1 MGSAVRED
9 ARGSVPQ
16 EVPPLKRL
24 VVGITGATGSIYGI
38 RLLEILRGQTDV
50 QTHLV
55 ISAPGKRTIV
65 EETAYTV
72 RDVEALAAHHYDIR
86 DIGASIA
93 SGSFRTAGM
102 VIAPC
107 SIKTAGAIASCHT
120 DSLIAR
126 AADVTLKEGRPL
138 IVMLRETPLH
148 IGHLKCMVALAEM
161 GAVLLPPMPA
171 FYNRPKDLDDIV
183 NHTIARVLDRLDF
196 PQSLVG
202 EWQGTRPRERSGP
215 LGV

>member
-1 MGSAVRED
+1 
-9 ARGSVPQ
+9 
-16 EVPPLKRL
+16 
-24 VVGITGATGSIYGI
+24 
-38 RLLEILRGQTDV
+38 V

-55 ISAPGKRTIV
+55 ISVPGKRTIV
-65 EETAYTV
+65 EETAYAV

-138 IVMLRETPLH
+138 IMLVRETPLH
-148 IGHLKCMVALAEM
+148 TGHLKCMLALAEM
-161 GAVLLPPMPA
+161 GAVMLPPMPA

-183 NHTIARVLDRLDF
+183 NHTIARVLDRLNL
-196 PQSLVG
+196 PQTLVA
-202 EWQGTRPRERSGP
+202 EWQGTTRRVSTGEPGD
-215 LGV
+215 